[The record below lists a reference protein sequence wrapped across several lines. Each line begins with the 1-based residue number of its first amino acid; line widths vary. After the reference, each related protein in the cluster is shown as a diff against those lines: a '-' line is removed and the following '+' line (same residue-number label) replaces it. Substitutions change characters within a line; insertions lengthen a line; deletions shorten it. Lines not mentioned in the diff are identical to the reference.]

1 MGKLKP
7 IDQTAAVVAV
17 VEMREQ
23 LIEEIEK
30 AIDFRQ
36 SGNAARGLQALR
48 GFDSLAERLGLLD
61 DREWEREDLSHRIIA
76 ILSLPQ
82 KGE

>member
-7 IDQTAAVVAV
+7 IDQTAAVIAV

-30 AIDFRQ
+30 AIDRRQ
-36 SGNAARGLQALR
+36 SGSARQGLVALR
-48 GFDSLAERLGLLD
+48 WFDTLAERLGLLD
-61 DREWEREDLSHRIIA
+61 DREWERQELSKRVIDT
-76 ILSLPQ
+76 LSLS
-82 KGE
+82 

>member
-1 MGKLKP
+1 MGILKP

-23 LIEEIEK
+23 LIEEIER
-30 AIDFRQ
+30 AIYLRQ
-36 SGNAARGLQALR
+36 IGNAGRALQALR

-61 DREWEREDLSHRIIA
+61 DREWERDELARRVIDT
-76 ILSLPQ
+76 LSLPQ
-82 KGE
+82 KGD